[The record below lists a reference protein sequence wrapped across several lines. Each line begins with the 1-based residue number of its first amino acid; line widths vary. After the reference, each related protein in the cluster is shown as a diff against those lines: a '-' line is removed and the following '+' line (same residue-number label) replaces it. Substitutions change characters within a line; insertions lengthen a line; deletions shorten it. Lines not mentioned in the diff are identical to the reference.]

1 MNSSMVYASNDDGQC
16 NFLSLEAVKSEAVA
30 DANKLTLTSFQKSP
44 LYQESHLLTSVN
56 TGCGKVVRKEQQT
69 F

>member
-30 DANKLTLTSFQKSP
+30 DANKLTLTVYKNPHFTK
-44 LYQESHLLTSVN
+44 
-56 TGCGKVVRKEQQT
+56 KVIYWRQWTLGVVK
-69 F
+69 